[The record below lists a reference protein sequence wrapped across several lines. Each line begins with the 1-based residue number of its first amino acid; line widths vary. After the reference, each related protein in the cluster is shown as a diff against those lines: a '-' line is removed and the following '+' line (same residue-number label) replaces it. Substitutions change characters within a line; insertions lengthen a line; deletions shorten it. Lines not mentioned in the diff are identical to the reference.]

1 MKKFIVLATIV
12 AMLSFSMLAYA
23 SEDEYPTYDQT
34 ASAILDQGGAEVQVI
49 VDITNGWSVEFAR
62 GAVYL
67 YTEGVD
73 PFDTTTE
80 AVAMGLTLDEEVF
93 KEYMEEAQASDSYKE
108 YAQSFSYTVS
118 HRWSFSNLKHW
129 GRVWTCICRESIRGH
144 CYFSSS
150 EEPLKEIVQVTKSGE
165 AVCFR
170 RCLLLFC
177 RLQRSFQIP

>member
-34 ASAILDQGGAEVQVI
+34 ASAILDQGGAEVKVI
-49 VDITNGWSVEFAR
+49 VDVTNGWSVEFAR

-108 YAQSFSYTVS
+108 YAQSFSYTEEDGSVDYFFSVGPDAYFMISVLDDSVDPDIVS
-118 HRWSFSNLKHW
+118 SRFSILPAEKITEDQL
-129 GRVWTCICRESIRGH
+129 VDLVDTLDT
-144 CYFSSS
+144 
-150 EEPLKEIVQVTKSGE
+150 EE
-165 AVCFR
+165 
-170 RCLLLFC
+170 
-177 RLQRSFQIP
+177 